1 MNVIIILITMI
12 KMSVFDIIL
21 NKFFKNLVDKHQYN
35 LKNLETEWNLINEEM
50 KSNINY
56 DISFKANLK
65 SQNTTSTTTCVG
77 LVQSSTPVSSID
89 TLIEELNNMSI
100 SPPDEK
106 CPYKI
111 TRGTHANTVCNSKVK
126 PGHIVCTKHIK
137 YEEALK
143 KVQGESVIST
153 NNKSKPRL
161 KLTSKQV
168 SNQPYK
174 LDFLNTCKSYEE
186 ESTCINFDEL
196 QVHEINKMFKELV
209 DANGNEYKDKN
220 LTLEEIFLDKKKKLV
235 EYYMKN
241 EVPLKITF
249 TKWNQIEHSL
259 NDVVSF
265 RTKND
270 VILNLVRYKQ
280 SKYFVDKNSLVI
292 VKSMDEPLVIGRI
305 NRYEQPT
312 LEIDGYTYDLILKY
326 NFEFDPEYLNNEG
339 KEVHD
344 AFLKS
349 ITKPITPLVDNSIP
363 EENKNF

>member
-1 MNVIIILITMI
+1 
-12 KMSVFDIIL
+12 MSVFDIIL

-35 LKNLETEWNLINEEM
+35 LKKLETEWNLINEEM

-56 DISFKANLK
+56 DISFKANLE
-65 SQNTTSTTTCVG
+65 SQNTTTSTYLP
-77 LVQSSTPVSSID
+77 LVPPVSTID
-89 TLIEELNNMSI
+89 TITEELNNMSI

-111 TRGTHANTVCNSKVK
+111 TRGTHANTVCNSKIK

-137 YEEALK
+137 YEETLK
-143 KVQGESVIST
+143 KVQAGSVTST
-153 NNKSKPRL
+153 NTTHDKSKPRL

-196 QVHEINKMFKELV
+196 QVHEINKMFKELI
-209 DANGNEYKDKN
+209 DSNGNEYKDKN

-235 EYYMKN
+235 EYYIKK
-241 EVPLKITF
+241 ETPLKITY
-249 TKWNQIEHSL
+249 TKWNQIEQSL

-292 VKSMDEPLVIGRI
+292 VKSMDEPIVIGRI

-326 NFEFDPEYLNNEG
+326 NFDFDLEYLNNEG
-339 KEVHD
+339 KEAHE

-349 ITKPITPLVDNSIP
+349 KTKPITPIVDNSIP

>member
-1 MNVIIILITMI
+1 
-12 KMSVFDIIL
+12 MSVFDIIL
-21 NKFFKNLVDKHQYN
+21 NKFFKNLVDKYQYN
-35 LKNLETEWNLINEEM
+35 LKNLETEWNFINEEM

-56 DISFKANLK
+56 DISFKANLE
-65 SQNTTSTTTCVG
+65 SQNTTTSTSVE
-77 LVQSSTPVSSID
+77 LVVPPSTPISTID
-89 TLIEELNNMSI
+89 TLTEELNNMSI

-143 KVQGESVIST
+143 KVQAGGVTTST
-153 NNKSKPRL
+153 SNTHDKSKPRL

-174 LDFLNTCKSYEE
+174 LDFLNTCKSLEE
-186 ESTCINFDEL
+186 EGTCINFDEL

-235 EYYMKN
+235 EYYK
-241 EVPLKITF
+241 EKAPLKITF

-292 VKSMDEPLVIGRI
+292 VKSMDEPVVIGRI

-339 KEVHD
+339 KEAHE

-349 ITKPITPLVDNSIP
+349 KTKTVTPLVDNSIP